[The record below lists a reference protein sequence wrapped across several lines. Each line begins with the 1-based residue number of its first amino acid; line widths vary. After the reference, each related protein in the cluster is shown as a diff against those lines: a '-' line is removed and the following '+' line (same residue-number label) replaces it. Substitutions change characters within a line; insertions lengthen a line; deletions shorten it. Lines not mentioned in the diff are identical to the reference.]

1 MQTTMVGSVINSTHI
16 IPPTSITSSSSA
28 SSAEEISSLSYGKPC
43 HNSVYIN
50 PIEFMFYS
58 NYSAWP
64 LLETLEWAV
73 VRPETRRDKT
83 RPEWE
88 CNFASL

>member
-1 MQTTMVGSVINSTHI
+1 MQTTMVGSVINSTRI

-28 SSAEEISSLSYGKPC
+28 SSTEEISSLSYGKPC

-64 LLETLEWAV
+64 LLETL